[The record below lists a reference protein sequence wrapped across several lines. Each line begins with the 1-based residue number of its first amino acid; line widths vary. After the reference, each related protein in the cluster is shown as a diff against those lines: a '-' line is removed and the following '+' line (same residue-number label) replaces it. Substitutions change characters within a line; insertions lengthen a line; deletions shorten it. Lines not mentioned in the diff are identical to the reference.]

1 MIKIKNQ
8 PYNSVWI
15 SADTQDELGN
25 TFLRFQEFYESPNPN
40 FKNNIFTVGQVRA
53 WYSEKYG
60 ADTYHTDWT
69 GFNFPS
75 YVLDPFRKGLF
86 DPLTK
91 EEIVLLEY
99 LKYRHDNFYI
109 IGAQD
114 KATLRH
120 ELAHALYASDN
131 LYRSKIDKI
140 CLKFKKDLKICYQY
154 ILDKGYDKDVINDE
168 LQAYITDNED
178 EFIIK
183 NLSTKI
189 IDIFNQ
195 TYNFHN
201 KAPL

>member
-25 TFLRFQEFYESPNPN
+25 TFLRFQEFYESPNPD
-40 FKNNIFTVGQVRA
+40 FKNKIFTVGQVRA

-60 ADTYHTDWT
+60 ADTYHSDWT

-75 YVLDPFRKGLF
+75 YVLAPFRQGLF

-91 EEIVLLEY
+91 EETILLDY
-99 LKYRHDNFYI
+99 LRYRYDNFYI

-120 ELAHALYASDN
+120 ELAHALYASDVI
-131 LYRSKIDKI
+131 YKRKIDQL
-140 CLKFKKDLKICYQY
+140 CYKFQKDLKVCYEY
-154 ILDKGYDKDVINDE
+154 ILEKGYHKDVIYDE

-183 NLSTKI
+183 NLPKKI
-189 IDIFNQ
+189 IDLFNK
-195 TYNFHN
+195 TYNIHN
-201 KAPL
+201 KANI